1 MPLRNKRKRSSAPT
15 PPLGPKQQQ
24 ISAMLGERVSKPR
37 TALNDEMHQAK
48 RQKVESSP
56 SRMLPAPGTKN
67 KIMSSA
73 GIQAQKR
80 KHRLSEILKNERE
93 SRLQRSK
100 GTPAFVFQPPHMD
113 TRRPQ
118 HPSGSIQQPPEKK
131 DKGLRLG
138 AQGRKGNGGE
148 SEQKRNSA
156 FNVTADAPGL
166 RTHGSMTAPG
176 GEALMYSRSMM
187 PESHQLLL
195 DVLSGIEAA
204 VSLLKTR
211 RVLPTIAAV
220 GEIVRRSTRREFN
233 LRIVS
238 QLAHIV
244 PEAVAVLPGLPT
256 TTTSKRPSDNFII
269 RLDDIDA
276 SKDTK
281 AAMEAGQTG
290 PKMSKL
296 GTTVALLRRSLLHKR
311 LFRHVKDSHVS
322 FLKKRGIKDHHRE
335 SWHSEF
341 DMERDVQE
349 LPAPPLY
356 PKQLVEKPKNVSK
369 SNGQRDGFRRR
380 ISAGQTLLQ
389 EDATTSTV
397 IEDKVES
404 EDDEDSDCIPRSLLQ
419 KVRARKEARDLHQ
432 SNAEMEKAANTSLL
446 SKLPCTMDSICT
458 VLRGERRSAMGWS
471 QLLDRVGKIH
481 PKKWSKDD
489 LDKQFTAITR
499 LGSDWC
505 KKHELKSSRGGFAF
519 RVVSESSF
527 AKARAAVS
535 AATSYDEEVI
545 AHNSTT

>member
-1 MPLRNKRKRSSAPT
+1 MPLRNKRKRSTAAT

-24 ISAMLGERVSKPR
+24 ISSMFGERVTKPR
-37 TALNDEMHQAK
+37 TAVNDEMNQAK
-48 RQKVESSP
+48 RQKVESPP
-56 SRMLPAPGTKN
+56 SRMLPTPTLPTK
-67 KIMSSA
+67 IVSSA

-80 KHRLSEILKNERE
+80 KHRLSEILKKERE
-93 SRLQRSK
+93 SRLQRST
-100 GTPAFVFQPPHMD
+100 GTPAFVFQPPHID
-113 TRRPQ
+113 SRRPK
-118 HPSGSIQQPPEKK
+118 HPSSPVQQPNEKNVR
-131 DKGLRLG
+131 GLRLG
-138 AQGRKGNGGE
+138 GAGRKGNA
-148 SEQKRNSA
+148 EQAVRKRNSS

-166 RTHGSMTAPG
+166 RTHGSMAAPG

-195 DVLSGIEAA
+195 DVLSGMEAA

-211 RVLPTIAAV
+211 RTLPTIAAV

-256 TTTSKRPSDNFII
+256 SKTPKRPSDNLII
-269 RLDDIDA
+269 RLDDVDA
-276 SKDTK
+276 PEDGNAVTQVGK
-281 AAMEAGQTG
+281 AG

-311 LFRHVKDSHVS
+311 LLRHVNDSHIL
-322 FLKKRGIKDHHRE
+322 FLKKEGIKDHHRD
-335 SWHSEF
+335 SWHPKF
-341 DMERDVQE
+341 DLERDVQE

-356 PKQLVEKPKNVSK
+356 PKQLIERPKDASVAK
-369 SNGQRDGFRRR
+369 GQGNE
-380 ISAGQTLLQ
+380 IKLKIPAGQTLCN

-397 IEDKVES
+397 IDDQADSGEDE
-404 EDDEDSDCIPRSLLQ
+404 EDSCIPRGLLQ
-419 KVRARKEARDLHQ
+419 KVRARKEARDSHQ
-432 SNAEMEKAANTSLL
+432 SKVEIEKAANTSLL

-471 QLLDRVGKIH
+471 QLLDRVGKMH
-481 PKKWSKDD
+481 PKKWPKDD

-499 LGSDWC
+499 IGSDWC

-519 RVVSESSF
+519 RVISESSF

-535 AATSYDEEVI
+535 TATSYNED
-545 AHNSTT
+545 AH